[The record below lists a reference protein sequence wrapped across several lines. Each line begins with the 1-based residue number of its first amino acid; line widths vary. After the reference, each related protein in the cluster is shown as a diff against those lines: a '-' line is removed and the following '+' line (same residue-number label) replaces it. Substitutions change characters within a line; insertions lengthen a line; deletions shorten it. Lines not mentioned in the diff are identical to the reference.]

1 MRILLLV
8 DDPHEQALLTQHL
21 AIGDDDLEVVRHAV
35 AERGQLPREFHA
47 AGYDAVLIDD
57 RPGGHDALD
66 WIRDF
71 RQRLLFP
78 PIIHLIAATDVPRAE
93 AAIAAGAYG
102 SIVKRKIGNRAFVNL
117 VRDAARL
124 QNKVRTAFRASP
136 EAQSAYRFGTT
147 VIKGLRCVRP
157 IAQSAMSTVY
167 LAESEREGRIVVL
180 KLLRQIP
187 DLGDKPATFDRF
199 LQEYD
204 IIRRIDHPNV
214 VRIYALGVADDHA
227 FLQMEYF
234 PAGDLRARLRRGF
247 DTARA
252 PRLLRQM
259 AEALQAIHSAGV
271 LHRDLK
277 PGNVMLRED
286 GSLALID
293 FGLAKQLAL
302 EAEITG
308 SGEIFGTP
316 YYMSPE
322 QGHGRATDARSDLY
336 SVGIMFY
343 EMLTGRKP
351 YLAATPMAVIWQ
363 HSHAP
368 LPALPVEHA
377 RWAPIWERL
386 AAKKPEDRY
395 PNAAA
400 LLAAMDRLEEGF

>member
-1 MRILLLV
+1 MRVLLIA
-8 DDPHEQALLTQHL
+8 DDAQERALLTHHL
-21 AIGDDDLEVVRHAV
+21 SIGDDQLEVVAHVA
-35 AERGQLPREFHA
+35 AERGPLAREFHA
-47 AGYDAVLIDD
+47 AGYDVVLMDD
-57 RPGGHDALD
+57 RPGGADALE
-66 WIRDF
+66 WIREY
-71 RQRLLFP
+71 RQRVLFP
-78 PIIHLIAATDVPRAE
+78 PIIHLIAATDPVRAQ
-93 AAIAAGAYG
+93 AAIEAGAYG

-117 VRDAARL
+117 IKDAARL
-124 QNKVRTAFRASP
+124 QQRVRTAFRASP

-157 IAQSAMSTVY
+157 LAQSALSTVY

-180 KLLRQIP
+180 KLLRHIP
-187 DLGDKPATFDRF
+187 DLGDKPGTFDRF

-214 VRIYALGVADDHA
+214 VKIYALGVADDHA
-227 FLQMEYF
+227 YLQMEYF
-234 PAGDLRARLRRGF
+234 PAGDMRSSLRRGRMA
-247 DTARA
+247 ARA

-259 AEALQAIHSAGV
+259 AEALGAIHRVGV

-302 EAEITG
+302 ESEITG

-336 SVGIMFY
+336 SIGIMFY
-343 EMLTGRKP
+343 ELLTGRKP

-363 HSHAP
+363 HTHAP
-368 LPALPVEHA
+368 IPALPVEHA
-377 RWAPIWERL
+377 RWSPLWERL
-386 AAKKPEDRY
+386 VAKKPDDRY
-395 PNAAA
+395 PNAEA
-400 LLAAMDRLEEGF
+400 LLEAMDRLEGGF

>member
-1 MRILLLV
+1 MLLLV
-8 DDPHEQALLTQHL
+8 DDAGERALLTQHL
-21 AIGDDDLEVVRHAV
+21 LTGEDDLTVVSHPM
-35 AERGQLPREFHA
+35 AECGPLAREFHA
-47 AGYDAVLIDD
+47 AGYDVVLVDD
-57 RPGGHDALD
+57 RPAGHDALTL
-66 WIRDF
+66 IREF
-71 RQRLLFP
+71 RQRVLFP
-78 PIIHLIAATDVPRAE
+78 PIVHLNAAADSARAE

-102 SIVKRKIGNRAFVNL
+102 SIVKRKIGNRSFVNL
-117 VRDAARL
+117 IRDAARL
-124 QNKVRTAFRASP
+124 QNRVRSAFRAGP
-136 EAQSAYRFGTT
+136 EAQSAYRFGST
-147 VIKGLRCVRP
+147 VIKGLRCIRP

-187 DLGDKPATFDRF
+187 DLGDRPATFDRF
-199 LQEYD
+199 LREYD
-204 IIRRIDHPNV
+204 IIRQIDHPNV

-234 PAGDLRARLRRGF
+234 PAGDLRMRLRRGLP
-247 DTARA
+247 AVEA

-259 AEALQAIHSAGV
+259 ANALGAIHAAGV

-302 EAEITG
+302 ESQITG

-322 QGHGRATDARSDLY
+322 QGHGRPTDERSDLY
-336 SVGIMFY
+336 SIGIMFY

-368 LPALPVEHA
+368 LPTLPVEHA
-377 RWAPIWERL
+377 RWGPLWERL
-386 AAKKPEDRY
+386 AAKNPDDRY
-395 PNAAA
+395 ASAAA
-400 LLAAMDRLEEGF
+400 LIEALDRLQEGF